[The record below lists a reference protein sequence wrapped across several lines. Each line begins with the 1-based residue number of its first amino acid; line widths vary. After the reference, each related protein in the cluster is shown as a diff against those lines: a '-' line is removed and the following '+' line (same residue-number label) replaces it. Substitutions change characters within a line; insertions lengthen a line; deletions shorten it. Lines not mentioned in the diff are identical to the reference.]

1 MKTLTWLFLLCFY
14 ATDYSGFAQPH
25 KQFRNRK
32 KSTPPPAQPAAP
44 SSHAEAE
51 DAGESAPVYHPL
63 SRSQPINSPHR
74 KRSLRK
80 ITVIPCLHD
89 THREELIHLQQSGR
103 CKGPMRSYYS
113 PRNKAAISD
122 ELRNRRKTQNRKKN
136 PGSRL

>member
-32 KSTPPPAQPAAP
+32 RSTPPTAQPVEP
-44 SSHAEAE
+44 PPQAEAE
-51 DAGESAPVYHPL
+51 DARESAPVYHPL
-63 SRSQPINSPHR
+63 SRIQPINSPHR

-80 ITVIPCLHD
+80 ITVTPCLHD

-103 CKGPMRSYYS
+103 CRSPLRSYYS
-113 PRNKAAISD
+113 PRNKAVISG
-122 ELRNRRKTQNRKKN
+122 ELRNRRKNRTQKKN